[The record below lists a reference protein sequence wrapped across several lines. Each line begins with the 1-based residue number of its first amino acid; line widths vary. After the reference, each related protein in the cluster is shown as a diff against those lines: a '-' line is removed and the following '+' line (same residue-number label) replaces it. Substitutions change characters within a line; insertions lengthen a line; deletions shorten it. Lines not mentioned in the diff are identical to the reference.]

1 MDACSRAV
9 VRYWHEVKDE
19 ARHEKDDEAEDTEK
33 KTTGEG
39 EKSAGSQDT
48 PGKASDADPKD
59 DDMGEG
65 SKAGSSQKVWEIKT
79 WNWNL
84 PVKMAP
90 GITQFERR
98 LGAPL
103 HGLMNACQKLF
114 ARLKKETLVPRWKTL
129 ILEDKRR
136 GMAGTSPLQP
146 QSLEPHRNHG
156 HSGGLEV

>member
-1 MDACSRAV
+1 
-9 VRYWHEVKDE
+9 
-19 ARHEKDDEAEDTEK
+19 
-33 KTTGEG
+33 
-39 EKSAGSQDT
+39 
-48 PGKASDADPKD
+48 
-59 DDMGEG
+59 
-65 SKAGSSQKVWEIKT
+65 
-79 WNWNL
+79 
-84 PVKMAP
+84 MAP

-114 ARLKKETLVPRWKTL
+114 ARFKETLVPRWKTL